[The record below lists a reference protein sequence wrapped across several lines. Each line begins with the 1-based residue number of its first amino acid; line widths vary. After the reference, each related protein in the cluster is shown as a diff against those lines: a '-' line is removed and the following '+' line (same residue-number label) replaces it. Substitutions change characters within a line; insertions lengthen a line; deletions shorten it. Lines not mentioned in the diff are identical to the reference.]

1 VDLDFPAIAAG
12 AFVAAYVLAPLEVL
26 CHELGHAHAALRA
39 GRRPTVRVGRQPAP
53 LQRRFRHLDL
63 HFNPRL
69 NLSGGSLGGTCEWDS
84 RGLTVAQLRR
94 ILSAG
99 PHVSATVGVVCG
111 LLAYLLAGVP
121 LLFWS
126 LAFTSVA
133 SLGDAAVNLLPIT
146 GATINSDGA
155 EMAKLQGLSPATVLW
170 PLP

>member
-1 VDLDFPAIAAG
+1 MDLDPLAIAAG
-12 AFVAAYVLAPLEVL
+12 AFLAAYALGPLEVL
-26 CHELGHAHAALRA
+26 CHELGHARAVLRA

-53 LQRRFRHLDL
+53 LQRRLRHLDL

-69 NLSGGSLGGTCEWDS
+69 DSSGFWGTCDYDP

-99 PHVSATVGVVCG
+99 AHASAAAGVVFG
-111 LLAYLLAGVP
+111 LLAFLLAGVP

-126 LAFTSVA
+126 FGFAALV

-146 GATINSDGA
+146 RGGLRSDGA
-155 EMAKLQGLSPATVLW
+155 DMARLRGLSPNAVPW